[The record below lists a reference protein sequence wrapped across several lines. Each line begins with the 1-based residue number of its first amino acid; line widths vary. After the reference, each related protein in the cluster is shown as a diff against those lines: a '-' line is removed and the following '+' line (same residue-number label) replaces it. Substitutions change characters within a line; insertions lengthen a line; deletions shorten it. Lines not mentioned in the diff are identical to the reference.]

1 LLWRCTE
8 HVPPG
13 PHPPFPTRRSSDLHF
28 AGLHA
33 TREQALAAAEER
45 RAALQP
51 RQSSQDERL
60 RAKAL
65 TTARVQFTGQT
76 PEALIAAAEAIY
88 QWLKHGNLAPRR

>member
-1 LLWRCTE
+1 MSAYFDPDKGRWVAR
-8 HVPPG
+8 VSIKG
-13 PHPPFPTRRSSDLHF
+13 RRHF